1 LKKRHQK
8 VVSVTYG
15 SSNEQI
21 YFTKGNIMEN
31 FRAKFIK
38 WRRRI
43 STHKYSRLE
52 EFPDQ
57 LFDAEQTILK
67 NEEESVKFITYA
79 RQSGSKFHIS
89 NNSGSTYMDYGEC
102 NGLMKIIQI
111 LD

>member
-1 LKKRHQK
+1 MKKRHQK

-21 YFTKGNIMEN
+21 YLTKDIIMEN
-31 FRAKFIK
+31 LRAKFMK
-38 WRRRI
+38 WRRRT
-43 STHKYSRLE
+43 STHKYTKLE

-79 RQSGSKFHIS
+79 SQSGSKFNTS
-89 NNSGSTYMDYGEC
+89 NNSGNTAIDYGEC